1 MTRGAKK
8 PVQRQP
14 ALLPGVQPEGQRAE
28 TAPADATYGAVV
40 QQYLDIRVEH
50 PGTLI
55 LFRVGSFYE
64 AWFDE
69 AELLARELGLKLS
82 SRPSGGTAPPVP
94 QAGFAQHALEGYLS
108 RLLQRGYRVA
118 IVEEEEAAESSGMR
132 QRAVARTLTPGTVTD
147 MLLLREDRPTYL
159 CGVTRAGEQVGLAW
173 TDLSTGEFQAGEYDP
188 DAAAAELA
196 RIAPAEVLLPPQVAW
211 LEPMSRTLA
220 DYPQTLAPGQIAEP
234 AAARAE
240 LERTFT
246 AAHPLQDLP
255 AAAQAA
261 GMVLLYLR
269 TLRGEA
275 ETAAA
280 GLERPVVAGGDALR
294 IDPATR
300 RHLELTETDRDG
312 SYEGSLL
319 WAVDATASAMGRRML
334 RQWLTR
340 PLINLRPLRARQQI
354 IKALLDDPLQ
364 RQSIAGTVAA
374 LPDLER
380 VAGAMAGGR
389 VAVEALRELLT
400 LETLLPPLEARL
412 ASSSSSFLHTVGR
425 LPAEVKAVLAAI
437 RASLADADAPHPIRP
452 GYSAA
457 YDQAVRAVEERRAA
471 LERLVEALRR
481 KSGIAK
487 LRLDQTAAQGWFLE
501 VPANT
506 PVPPDWLR
514 KGGLARVERYTT
526 GELEEAAGQ
535 LVAAEEALA
544 ARERHLLDDLVQ
556 QARPASGPLR
566 EMARNLA
573 GADALQSL
581 ATVAVE
587 RGWVLPTVEESPR
600 LEMVGGRHPVLEKL
614 LGDRFVPN
622 DTHLVARGAEDQLM
636 ILTGPNM
643 AGKSSLQRQVA
654 LLVLLAQAGS
664 FVPAERAT
672 IGLVDGIY
680 TRLGSADDLTRGQS
694 TFLIEMLE
702 TAQILRSATARSLCL
717 FDELGRGTST
727 YDGMAIAWAVA
738 EYLAT
743 GPVRPRTIL
752 ATHYHELNALAEQ
765 IPSVTAMRMAV
776 HEGADGVRFLY
787 HLEPGGADRSF
798 GIAVARMAG
807 LPPAV
812 LARAEAVART
822 MEPATVE
829 GQRLLLQSLGKMISR
844 RPER

>member
-1 MTRGAKK
+1 MARGAKK
-8 PVQRQP
+8 PAWQQS
-14 ALLPGVQPEGQRAE
+14 AMQLGFQSEEQKLPGEVSGDGA
-28 TAPADATYGAVV
+28 YSAVV
-40 QQYLDIRVEH
+40 QQYLDIRAEN

-82 SRPSGGTAPPVP
+82 SRSSGGTAPPVP

-118 IVEEEEAAESSGMR
+118 IVEEEEAAERPGMR

-147 MLLLREDRPTYL
+147 PFLLREDRPNYL
-159 CGVTRAGEQVGLAW
+159 CGVILSEDQVGLAW
-173 TDLSTGEFQAGEYDP
+173 TDVSTGEFQAGEFDV
-188 DAAAAELA
+188 DTAAAELA
-196 RIAPAEVLLPPQVAW
+196 RIAPAEVLVPLQVSW
-211 LEPMSRTLA
+211 PEPVSRTLA
-220 DYPQTLAPGQIAEP
+220 DYPQTPAQRQIAE
-234 AAARAE
+234 AALARTE
-240 LERTFT
+240 MERTFT
-246 AAHPLQDLP
+246 PAHPLQDLP
-255 AAAQAA
+255 VAAHAA
-261 GMVLLYLR
+261 GMVLAYLR

-275 ETAAA
+275 ERAAT
-280 GLERPVVAGGDALR
+280 GLDAPEIAGGDEMR
-294 IDPATR
+294 MDPATR
-300 RHLELTETDRDG
+300 RHLELTETERDG

-319 WAVDATASAMGRRML
+319 WAVDATASVMGRRML
-334 RQWLTR
+334 RQWITR
-340 PLINLRPLRARQQI
+340 PLVSLRPLRARQHI
-354 IKALLDDPLQ
+354 IQALLEHPNH
-364 RQSIAGTVAA
+364 RQAIADAVAE

-380 VAGAMAGGR
+380 LAGAIAGGR
-389 VAVEALRELLT
+389 VTVEALHELLA
-400 LETLLPPLEARL
+400 LDTLLPALEEQLR
-412 ASSSSSFLHTVGR
+412 SSPSSFLRTVGR
-425 LPAEVKAVLAAI
+425 VPPEVNAALDAI
-437 RASLADADAPHPIRP
+437 RATLADAGAPRPIRT
-452 GYSAA
+452 GYSSA
-457 YDQAVRAVEERRAA
+457 YDEAVRAVEEGRAD
-471 LERLVEALRR
+471 LETLFTALRR

-506 PVPPDWLR
+506 PVPAGWLR

-526 GELEEAAGQ
+526 AELEELAGQ
-535 LVAAEEALA
+535 LVAAEEGLQGI
-544 ARERHLLDDLVQ
+544 ERQLVDSLVQ
-556 QARPASGPLR
+556 QVRPAGGPLR

-587 RGWVLPTVEESPR
+587 RGWVMPTVEESPV
-600 LEMVGGRHPVLEKL
+600 LEIFEGRHPVLEKL

-622 DTHLVARGAEDQLM
+622 DTKLVAGGARDQLM

-664 FVPAERAT
+664 FVPAKQIRV
-672 IGLVDGIY
+672 GLADSIS
-680 TRLGSADDLTRGQS
+680 TRLGSADDLAHGQS

-702 TAQILRSATARSLCL
+702 TAQILRTATNRSLCL

-752 ATHYHELNALAEQ
+752 STHYHELNALAEQ
-765 IPSVTAMRMAV
+765 IPQVTAMRMAV
-776 HEGADGVRFLY
+776 HEGPDGVRFLY
-787 HLEPGGADRSF
+787 HLEAGGADRSF
-798 GIAVARMAG
+798 GIAVAQMAG
-807 LPPAV
+807 IPAAV
-812 LARAEAVART
+812 VQRAEAVT
-822 MEPATVE
+822 KMMEPATAE
-829 GQRLLLQSLGKMISR
+829 GQRLLLQSLSQMKR
-844 RPER
+844 L